1 MIRGRAV
8 RSLKLGLF
16 IGVLGAL
23 ISLMPGTSNWEEDSG
38 LGLLFK
44 LRGQRPPPQDVVIV
58 AINGRTAEQLGLGE
72 ELPEWPR
79 SLHAGLIDRLVD
91 AGAAMIVFDIFFK
104 QPRDPEGNLQM
115 AHAMRRANNVLL
127 VADLQQRQIVSGQH
141 RVQIERLMP
150 PTDILAEAAIDLAPF
165 VLPKVPV
172 KVSRFWTFNGDNELM
187 SLPTAALQRLA
198 DPSGMALRRL
208 LVAAGHDPILLQSEK
223 GVPNTHR
230 WLRGNAP
237 LLSSLLES
245 LKMGQPSDLPPP
257 QRQRLIA
264 LLRLYAG
271 DTYPLL
277 NFFGPPG
284 SINTIPVQEI
294 LGPTSQLL
302 NSLKDK
308 VVFVGYA
315 GEYQPK
321 QKDGFY
327 TVFSQPDGLD
337 LSGVEIAATAFA
349 NLLRMETLS
358 PLGPGGLVA
367 LLLAYGLF
375 ITLLFRYLPGMPGIL
390 AGMVAAGSY
399 LYLVYTLFAQHNL
412 WLPWFVPLVLQT
424 PLALIL
430 SLIRHYRQMR
440 ISRQRLR
447 ELFGFYLPGDVID
460 RLLQHDRQS
469 VSRTDSAFGV
479 CLASD
484 AQHYTQMAEAMEPE
498 ALQTFLN
505 RYYEILFTPV
515 RARDGV
521 VSDVV
526 GDAMLAIWPATRP
539 DSSLQQ
545 KACEAALEIGQAIEA
560 SDLEPRLF
568 TRIGLHAGKL
578 AMSHVGAID
587 HFEYRAVGDMVNT
600 ASRIENLNKLLG
612 TSILASRDF
621 VQGLQGILTRELGEF
636 LVAGKQRPI
645 ALYEIAAMRESATPQ
660 LRGLHDAFADALADW
675 QLGERDSAYEKFK
688 AILRDHPHDGPSSY
702 YLQQYRERRSGRK
715 KPLG

>member
-1 MIRGRAV
+1 
-8 RSLKLGLF
+8 
-16 IGVLGAL
+16 L

-58 AINGRTAEQLGLGE
+58 AINGQTGEQLGLGE
-72 ELPEWPR
+72 EILEWPR

-91 AGAAMIVFDIFFK
+91 AGATVIAFDIFFK
-104 QPRDPEGNLQM
+104 KPRDREANIQM

-127 VADLQQRQIVSGQH
+127 VADLQQQQIVSGQD
-141 RVQIERLMP
+141 RVQIERLIP
-150 PTDILAEAAIDLAPF
+150 PTDILAEVAIDLAPF

-198 DPSGMALRRL
+198 DPSGMALRQL

-223 GVPNTHR
+223 GVQNTHR
-230 WLRGNAP
+230 WLREHAQ
-237 LLSSLLES
+237 LRSSLLES
-245 LKMGQPSDLPPP
+245 LKMGRPPDLTPL

-264 LLRLYAG
+264 LLRLYDS

-284 SINTIPVQEI
+284 SITTIPVQEV
-294 LGPTSQLL
+294 LASTSQLL

-315 GEYQPK
+315 GDYQPN

-337 LSGVEIAATAFA
+337 LSGVEVAATAFA

-358 PLGPGGLVA
+358 SLSPGVLVA
-367 LLLAYGLF
+367 VLVAYGVV

-390 AGMVAAGSY
+390 AGMAAASIY

-430 SLIRHYRQMR
+430 SLIWHYHQMR
-440 ISRQRLR
+440 ISRQQLR

-460 RLLQHDRQS
+460 RLVQNNRQPMS
-469 VSRTDSAFGV
+469 QIDSAFGV

-484 AQHYTQMAEAMEPE
+484 AQHYTQMAETMEPQ
-498 ALQTFLN
+498 ALRIFLN

-521 VSDVV
+521 VSDVI
-526 GDAMLAIWPATRP
+526 GDAMLAIWPATRL
-539 DSSLQQ
+539 DRSLQQ

-568 TRIGLHAGKL
+568 TRIGLHAGEL

-600 ASRIENLNKLLG
+600 TSRIENLNKLLG

-621 VQGLQGILTRELGEF
+621 VQGLQGILSRELGEF
-636 LVAGKQRPI
+636 LVVGKQQPI
-645 ALYEIAAMRESATPQ
+645 TLYEIAATSESATPQ
-660 LRGLHDAFADALADW
+660 LRELHDAFADALADW
-675 QLGERDSAYEKFK
+675 QQGERDSAYEKFE

-702 YLQQYRERRSGRK
+702 YVQQYRERRSGRK
-715 KPLG
+715 NPLG